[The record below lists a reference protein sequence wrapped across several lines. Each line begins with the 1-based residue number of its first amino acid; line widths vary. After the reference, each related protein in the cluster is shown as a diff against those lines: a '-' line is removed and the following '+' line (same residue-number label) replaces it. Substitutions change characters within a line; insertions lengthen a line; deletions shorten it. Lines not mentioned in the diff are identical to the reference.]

1 MAGWVRPGAT
11 VISQPRGTVQMRRVY
26 SPLAVALL
34 IRLAKLRGESLHLA
48 PLLTL
53 VCVFLEH
60 VLSQSASVRVCC
72 CTCVYACVSAHKC
85 YWPNSALCRGTICCG
100 PTLSWYV
107 WVLKGGMMG
116 IKRKVKV

>member
-1 MAGWVRPGAT
+1 
-11 VISQPRGTVQMRRVY
+11 MRRVY

-72 CTCVYACVSAHKC
+72 CTCVYACVCVHTSATGRTL
-85 YWPNSALCRGTICCG
+85 PFVGGPFVVALLSPGMCG
-100 PTLSWYV
+100 Y
-107 WVLKGGMMG
+107 
-116 IKRKVKV
+116 